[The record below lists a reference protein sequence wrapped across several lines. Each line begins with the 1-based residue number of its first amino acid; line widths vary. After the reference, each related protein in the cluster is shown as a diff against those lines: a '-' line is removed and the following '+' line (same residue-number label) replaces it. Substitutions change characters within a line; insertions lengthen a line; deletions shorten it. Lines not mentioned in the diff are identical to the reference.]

1 MSLVVE
7 NEREWNGTHKEKF
20 GMKEIQNLSFKIL
33 FFAKKKKKK
42 KKKKNVTF
50 LCSFLSISSR
60 HRGIWRGESM
70 FNLHQVVNTI
80 ENDKMVGLQLMT
92 CFY

>member
-33 FFAKKKKKK
+33 CFAKKKKKK
-42 KKKKNVTF
+42 MSPFCVLFCRSLHATEEF
-50 LCSFLSISSR
+50 
-60 HRGIWRGESM
+60 GEASPC
-70 FNLHQVVNTI
+70 L
-80 ENDKMVGLQLMT
+80 T
-92 CFY
+92 CIKL